1 MRVLKAQFLRNPQ
14 LDSVQGANG
23 NLGGGS
29 ASYAFSAQDEEAAH
43 DASHYALKTADSK
56 QNAGFSVSDLASLL
70 GINFM
75 SICMSCAFP
84 HGCLFEI
91 SLGIVFFAHG
101 CLFSTRLSIFHMAV
115 YFPHGCLFSTWLS
128 IFPSDRA

>member
-91 SLGIVFFAHG
+91 SLGIVFF
-101 CLFSTRLSIFHMAV
+101 STWLSIFHTAV

-128 IFPSDRA
+128 IFHMAVYIYQ